1 MALIMKQ
8 IIIEIL
14 KCINLRLAVISS
26 LTLTL
31 ICGNIYAQEKSGVIE
46 PEIKNNIISLD
57 IELNSSGM
65 LPTEIFSCTSLEE
78 LKINGNSNYMLPS
91 DVKNLYSLRVLD
103 LGNAQINELPG
114 ELAQLRLLREIHL
127 NYELWQYRLDEVQRI
142 TRAKIILE

>member
-1 MALIMKQ
+1 MLVMKQ
-8 IIIEIL
+8 NILKTL

-26 LTLTL
+26 LTLIL
-31 ICGNIYAQEKSGVIE
+31 ICGNIYSQEKSGVIE

-65 LPTEIFSCTSLEE
+65 LPPEIFSRTSLEE
-78 LKINGNSNYMLPS
+78 LKINGNSDYMLPS

-103 LGNAQINELPG
+103 LGNAQINELPE
-114 ELAQLRLLREIHL
+114 ELAQLRLLMEIHL